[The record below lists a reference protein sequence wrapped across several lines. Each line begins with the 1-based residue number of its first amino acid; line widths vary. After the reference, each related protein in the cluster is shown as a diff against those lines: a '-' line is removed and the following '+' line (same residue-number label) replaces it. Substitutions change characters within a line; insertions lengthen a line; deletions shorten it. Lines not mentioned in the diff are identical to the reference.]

1 MSKNNSVEIAYQNAK
16 DLIDK
21 KDYIQASEQLNE
33 ILKVFPNE
41 LNSIYLLIDCYIKL
55 NNPIK
60 ALEFTH
66 SALNIKND
74 DKKLLQLEIR
84 LNEYLE
90 RDSESIHLLKIFIDK
105 FSDLGALKH
114 LSNLLVRQDKSDE
127 ADELIKNFFENNE
140 DYGLLYKGVRHLHAS
155 RYRKAEDAFKKV
167 LIEDENNIDALRF
180 MGILAFKSGNHDIA
194 EAMLTKALKLDTT
207 YSLVWA
213 NLAQVFS
220 VTGQLDKAKK
230 SFKNILNMEP
240 KNGLIWAEYGTVL
253 TKLANYE
260 EGRDAYLKA
269 LEFKPDSPR
278 VHLSLGH
285 VYKTMGEI
293 DNSIDSY
300 KNTILQNNLSGEAYW
315 SLANLKTYSFS
326 ENEIID
332 MEKTL
337 KGEMSDIE
345 RSQMHFALGKAYE
358 VKKDFD
364 KSFKNYYEGN
374 KVKKGL
380 IKYSSDDTTDN
391 TKRILNFFNKENIQK
406 LEKSS
411 TGDRD
416 PIFVLGM
423 PRSGSTLVDQ
433 IISSHS
439 KVDGT
444 QELPNIIKIAAELN
458 SNNQKDYPEVLKDLD
473 ESKLSNLGKD
483 YISETAWARDSAPFF
498 IDKMPNNFIHIGL
511 IKTILPN
518 AKIIDTRRDPMDT
531 CFSCFKQFFARGQ
544 LFTYSLEDLGNY
556 YTDYIR
562 AMNHWHNVYGKD
574 IYTVHYDNVINE
586 TEETIRELIDYCEL
600 PFEKECL
607 EFYNSS
613 RPVKTPSAEQVRQ
626 PIYKSG
632 LNYWKNYEKHLLPL
646 KKIIDE
652 INLR

>member
-1 MSKNNSVEIAYQNAK
+1 MSNKNSLEIAYQNAR
-16 DLIDK
+16 DLIHK
-21 KDYIQASEQLNE
+21 KEYLQAVSQLNE
-33 ILKVFPNE
+33 ILRIFPNE
-41 LNSIYLLIDCYIKL
+41 LNSIYLLIDCFIKINKPL
-55 NNPIK
+55 EALEYTHK
-60 ALEFTH
+60 ALSFK
-66 SALNIKND
+66 SD
-74 DKKLLQLEIR
+74 DKKLLLLEIR
-84 LNEYLE
+84 LNEFLE
-90 RDSESIHLLKIFIDK
+90 RDSEAIVLLKTFISKYSD
-105 FSDLGALKH
+105 FSALKQ
-114 LSNLLVRQDKSDE
+114 LSNLLVKQDKADE
-127 ADELIKNFFENNE
+127 ADEIVKQFFENNE

-155 RYRKAEDAFKKV
+155 RYRKAEDAFKKL

-194 EAMLTKALKLDTT
+194 EAMFTKALRLDPT

-213 NLAQVFS
+213 NLAQVYS

-240 KNGLIWAEYGTVL
+240 RNGLIWAEYGTVL

-260 EGRDAYLKA
+260 ESKNAYLKA
-269 LEFKPDSPR
+269 LNFKSDSPR

-293 DNSIDSY
+293 ENSIDSY
-300 KNTILQNNLSGEAYW
+300 KNSIIQNKLSGEAYW

-326 ENEIID
+326 ENEIKV
-332 MEKTL
+332 MEETL
-337 KGEMSDIE
+337 KEDMSDIE
-345 RSQMHFALGKAYE
+345 RSQIHFALGKAYE

-364 KSFKNYYEGN
+364 NSFNNYFKGN
-374 KVKKGL
+374 EVKKGL

-391 TKRILNFFNKENIQK
+391 TKRILDFFN
-406 LEKSS
+406 LETIRDFSKSS
-411 TGDRD
+411 TVDQD
-416 PIFVLGM
+416 PIFILGM

-444 QELPNIIKIAAELN
+444 QELPNIIKIASELN
-458 SNNQKDYPEVLKDLD
+458 SNNQNTYPEILKELD
-473 ESKLSNLGKD
+473 ESKLSEMGNNYL
-483 YISETAWARDSAPFF
+483 SETTWARRNAPFF

-531 CFSCFKQFFARGQ
+531 CFSCYKQFFARGQ

-556 YTDYIR
+556 YTDYIK

-574 IYTVHYDNVINE
+574 IFTVHYDNVINK
-586 TEETIRELIDYCEL
+586 TEETIRELIDYCNL

-632 LNYWKNYEKHLLPL
+632 LNYWKNYEKHLVPL

-652 INLR
+652 IN

>member
-1 MSKNNSVEIAYQNAK
+1 MSNKNSLEIAYQNAR
-16 DLIDK
+16 DLIHK
-21 KDYIQASEQLNE
+21 KEYLQAISQLNE
-33 ILKVFPNE
+33 ILRIFPNE
-41 LNSIYLLIDCYIKL
+41 LNSIYLLIDCFIKINKPL
-55 NNPIK
+55 EALEYTHK
-60 ALEFTH
+60 ALSFK
-66 SALNIKND
+66 SD
-74 DKKLLQLEIR
+74 DKKLLLLEIR
-84 LNEYLE
+84 LNEFLE
-90 RDSESIHLLKIFIDK
+90 RDSEAIFLLKKFINKYSD
-105 FSDLGALKH
+105 FSALKQ
-114 LSNLLVRQDKSDE
+114 LSNLLVKQDKVDE
-127 ADELIKNFFENNE
+127 ADDAVKKFFENNE

-155 RYRKAEDAFKKV
+155 RYRKAEDAFKKI

-194 EAMLTKALKLDTT
+194 EAMLTKALKLDPT

-253 TKLANYE
+253 IKLANYR

-391 TKRILNFFNKENIQK
+391 TKRILNFFNQENIHD
-406 LEKSS
+406 LSRSS
-411 TGDRD
+411 TKDQD

-458 SNNQKDYPEVLKDLD
+458 TNEKNNYPEVLKELD
-473 ESKLSNLGKD
+473 GAKLSGLGKI
-483 YISETAWARDSAPFF
+483 YIQETTWARDSAPFF

-574 IYTVHYDNVINE
+574 IYTVHYDNVINK
-586 TEETIRELIDYCEL
+586 TEETIRELIDYCNL

-607 EFYNSS
+607 EFYKSS

-632 LNYWKNYEKHLLPL
+632 LNYWKNYEKHLVPL

-652 INLR
+652 IN

>member
-1 MSKNNSVEIAYQNAK
+1 MSKNNTVEIAYQNAK

-60 ALEFTH
+60 ALECTH
-66 SALNIKND
+66 LALNIKNN
-74 DKKLLQLEIR
+74 DKKLLELEIR

-90 RDSESIHLLKIFIDK
+90 RDSESIHLLKTFIDK

-114 LSNLLVRQDKSDE
+114 LSNLLVKQDKSDE
-127 ADELIKNFFENNE
+127 ADDLIKSFFEDNE

-167 LIEDENNIDALRF
+167 LIEDGNNIDALRF

-194 EAMLTKALKLDTT
+194 EAMLTKALKLDPT
-207 YSLVWA
+207 YSLAWA

-230 SFKNILNMEP
+230 SFKNILNMTP

-253 TKLANYE
+253 TKLANYK
-260 EGRDAYLKA
+260 EGIDAYLKA
-269 LEFKPDSPR
+269 LEFKPNSPR

-326 ENEIID
+326 MNEIKD
-332 MEKTL
+332 MEETL
-337 KGEMSDIE
+337 KGDMSDIE
-345 RSQMHFALGKAYE
+345 RSQMYFALGKAYE

-374 KVKKGL
+374 KVKKAL

-391 TKRILNFFNKENIQK
+391 TKRILDFFNQENIQK
-406 LEKSS
+406 LAKSS
-411 TGDRD
+411 TNDRD
-416 PIFVLGM
+416 PIFILGM

-458 SNNQKDYPEVLKDLD
+458 SNNQNNYPEVLKELD
-473 ESKLSNLGKD
+473 DSKLSNLGKV
-483 YISETAWARDSAPFF
+483 YISETAWARDTAPFF

-556 YTDYIR
+556 YIDYIR

-652 INLR
+652 IN

>member
-1 MSKNNSVEIAYQNAK
+1 MNKKNSLEIAYQNAR
-16 DLIDK
+16 DLIHK
-21 KDYIQASEQLNE
+21 KEYLQAISQLNE
-33 ILKVFPNE
+33 IIKVFPNE
-41 LNSIYLLIDCYIKL
+41 LNSIYLLIDCFIKI
-55 NNPIK
+55 NKPIEALEYTHK
-60 ALEFTH
+60 ALSFK
-66 SALNIKND
+66 SD
-74 DKKLLQLEIR
+74 DKKLLLLEIR
-84 LNEYLE
+84 LNEFLE
-90 RDSESIHLLKIFIDK
+90 RDSEAIFLLKAFINK
-105 FSDLGALKH
+105 FSDVTALKR
-114 LSNLLVRQDKSDE
+114 LTNLLVKQDKADE
-127 ADELIKNFFENNE
+127 ADDVVKEFFENNE

-194 EAMLTKALKLDTT
+194 EAMLTKALKLDPT

-230 SFKNILNMEP
+230 SFKNILKMEP

-253 TKLANYE
+253 TKLANYQ
-260 EGRDAYLKA
+260 EGKDAYLKA
-269 LEFKPDSPR
+269 LEFKPNSPR

-285 VYKTMGEI
+285 VYKTMGKI
-293 DNSIDSY
+293 DKSINSY
-300 KNTILQNNLSGEAYW
+300 KNTIIQNNLSGEAYW

-326 ENEIID
+326 ENEIKD
-332 MEKTL
+332 MEKAL
-337 KGEMSDIE
+337 NGDISDIE

-358 VKKDFD
+358 VMKDFD

-374 KVKKGL
+374 RAKKNL
-380 IKYSSDDTTDN
+380 IKYSSNDTTEN
-391 TKRILNFFNKENIQK
+391 TKKILEFFSQENIQN
-406 LEKSS
+406 LSKSS
-411 TGDRD
+411 TNDKD

-444 QELPNIIKIAAELN
+444 QELPNIIKIASELN
-458 SNNQKDYPEVLKDLD
+458 NIDQNTYPDVLKALD
-473 ESKLSNLGKD
+473 DKELGDLGKN
-483 YISETAWARDSAPFF
+483 YMQETAWARDNAPFF

-531 CFSCFKQFFARGQ
+531 CFSCYKQFFARGQ

-556 YTDYIR
+556 YTDYIK
-562 AMNHWHNVYGKD
+562 AMNHWHNIYGKD
-574 IYTVHYDNVINE
+574 IFTVHYDSVINK
-586 TEETIRELIDYCEL
+586 TEETIRELIDYCNL

-607 EFYNSS
+607 EFYKSS

-632 LNYWKNYEKHLLPL
+632 LNYWKNYEKHLVPL

-652 INLR
+652 IN

>member
-1 MSKNNSVEIAYQNAK
+1 MSKNNTVEIAYQNAK

-60 ALEFTH
+60 ALECTH
-66 SALNIKND
+66 LALNIKNN
-74 DKKLLQLEIR
+74 DKKLLELEIR

-90 RDSESIHLLKIFIDK
+90 RDSESIHLLKTFIDK

-114 LSNLLVRQDKSDE
+114 LSNLLVKQDKADE
-127 ADELIKNFFENNE
+127 ADDLIKNFFEENE

-167 LIEDENNIDALRF
+167 LIEDGNNIDALRF

-194 EAMLTKALKLDTT
+194 EAMLTKALKLDPT
-207 YSLVWA
+207 YSLAWA

-230 SFKNILNMEP
+230 SFKNILNMTP

-253 TKLANYE
+253 TKLANYK

-326 ENEIID
+326 ENEIKD
-332 MEKTL
+332 MEETL
-337 KGEMSDIE
+337 KGDMSDIE
-345 RSQMHFALGKAYE
+345 RSQMYFALGKAYE

-374 KVKKGL
+374 KVKKAL

-391 TKRILNFFNKENIQK
+391 TKRILDFFNQENIQK
-406 LEKSS
+406 LAKSS
-411 TGDRD
+411 TKDRD

-458 SNNQKDYPEVLKDLD
+458 TNNQNNYPEVLKELD
-473 ESKLSNLGKD
+473 DSKLSNLGKD

-652 INLR
+652 IN

>member
-1 MSKNNSVEIAYQNAK
+1 MSKNNTVEIAYQNAK

-60 ALEFTH
+60 ALECTH
-66 SALNIKND
+66 LALNIKNN
-74 DKKLLQLEIR
+74 DKKLLELEIR

-90 RDSESIHLLKIFIDK
+90 RDSESIHLLKTFIDK

-114 LSNLLVRQDKSDE
+114 LSNLLVKQDKSDE
-127 ADELIKNFFENNE
+127 ADELIKNFFEDNE

-167 LIEDENNIDALRF
+167 LIEDGNNIDALRF

-194 EAMLTKALKLDTT
+194 EAMLTKALKLDPT
-207 YSLVWA
+207 YSLAWA

-230 SFKNILNMEP
+230 SFKNILNMTP

-253 TKLANYE
+253 TKLANYK

-326 ENEIID
+326 ENEIKD
-332 MEKTL
+332 MEETL
-337 KGEMSDIE
+337 KGDMSDIE
-345 RSQMHFALGKAYE
+345 RSQMYFALGKAYE

-374 KVKKGL
+374 KVKKAL

-391 TKRILNFFNKENIQK
+391 TKRILDFFNQENIQK
-406 LEKSS
+406 LANSS
-411 TGDRD
+411 TKDRD

-458 SNNQKDYPEVLKDLD
+458 SNNQNNYPEVLKELD
-473 ESKLSNLGKD
+473 DSKLSNLGKD

-544 LFTYSLEDLGNY
+544 LFTYCLEDLGNY

-574 IYTVHYDNVINE
+574 IYTIHYDNVINK

-652 INLR
+652 IN